1 MVVACGK
8 QGTPPPPNGDPLP
21 RKTIGQVLGEQEDG
35 LMGLSGVVG
44 VNQGECSETPCIRV
58 LVVKKTTDLLRQIP
72 SAIEGY
78 AVDITETGEIKAL
91 DDS

>member
-1 MVVACGK
+1 MAACGEL
-8 QGTPPPPNGDPLP
+8 GTPPSPNGEPLP
-21 RKTIGQVLGEQEDG
+21 KKTIEQVLDEQADS

-44 VNQGECSETPCIRV
+44 VGQGECAGTPCIRV
-58 LVVKKTTDLLRQIP
+58 LVVKKTADLLRQIP
-72 SAIEGY
+72 SAIEGF

>member
-1 MVVACGK
+1 
-8 QGTPPPPNGDPLP
+8 
-21 RKTIGQVLGEQEDG
+21 
-35 LMGLSGVVG
+35 MGLSGVVG

>member
-1 MVVACGK
+1 VRQTRYTTAAERGLVAK
-8 QGTPPPPNGDPLP
+8 EDH
-21 RKTIGQVLGEQEDG
+21 RKVLGEQEDG